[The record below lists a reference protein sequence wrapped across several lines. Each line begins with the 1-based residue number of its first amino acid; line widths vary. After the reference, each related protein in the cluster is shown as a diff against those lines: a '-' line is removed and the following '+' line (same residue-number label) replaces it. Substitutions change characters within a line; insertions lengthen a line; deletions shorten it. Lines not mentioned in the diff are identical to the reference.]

1 MAKKEETYNEAIEK
15 LRKIVAEIENGNMLF
30 AYFIKEQKFVLFG
43 ESNGAIQN
51 EYLPNARL
59 VNEQGDAYIGGVKGM
74 LRIDGQL
81 LLNTSEMPELQL
93 LDITINGESA
103 NHEWYNHPAKI
114 SVPWNSNIS
123 IRIMSREEDI
133 FRQKIY
139 RYQIEGLNN
148 EYTESYNPELVI
160 RSLLPGSY
168 RIMASCTAKDGTHG
182 KRWILAVGDIL
193 SAA

>member
-1 MAKKEETYNEAIEK
+1 M
-15 LRKIVAEIENGNMLF
+15 VQPSG
-30 AYFIKEQKFVLFG
+30 
-43 ESNGAIQN
+43 
-51 EYLPNARL
+51 
-59 VNEQGDAYIGGVKGM
+59 
-74 LRIDGQL
+74 
-81 LLNTSEMPELQL
+81 
-93 LDITINGESA
+93 
-103 NHEWYNHPAKI
+103 KI

-168 RIMASCTAKDGTHG
+168 RIMASCTAKTVAGFPTN
-182 KRWILAVGDIL
+182 KYWN
-193 SAA
+193 